1 MQNGTATLEDSLVVP
16 CKTKHSLTMWSSN
29 FTQTSW
35 KLMFTENSHMNV
47 YGSFIQH
54 CQKLEAIKMSF
65 NKWVD
70 KLWYIHTMEYCS
82 AIKRNKL
89 SNHKKTWRTLKCI
102 LLSER
107 SQSEKATCCMNPT
120 TWHFSSVQFSRSV
133 VSDSLQPHE
142 PQHARPP
149 CPSPTPGI
157 YTNSCPLSQW
167 CHPAISS
174 SVFPFSS
181 CPQILPASGSFPMS
195 QLFTWGGQSTG
206 VSASA
211 SVLPMNT

>member
-16 CKTKHSLTMWSSN
+16 CITKLSLTMWSSN

-47 YGSFIQH
+47 YDSFIQN

-82 AIKRNKL
+82 AIKINKL
-89 SNHKKTWRTLKCI
+89 SNHKKTWRTLKWI

-107 SQSEKATCCMNPT
+107 SQSEKAICCMNPT
-120 TWHFSSVQFSRSV
+120 TWHFSSVHFSRSV
-133 VSDSLQPHE
+133 MSDSLRPHE
-142 PQHARPP
+142 LQHARPP
-149 CPSPTPGI
+149 CPSPTPGV
-157 YTNSCPLSQW
+157 YTN
-167 CHPAISS
+167 
-174 SVFPFSS
+174 
-181 CPQILPASGSFPMS
+181 
-195 QLFTWGGQSTG
+195 
-206 VSASA
+206 
-211 SVLPMNT
+211 